1 MFFLKG
7 GNMKRKSNGEHFD
20 FYQHSYGWHQ
30 NKQHEPEVKKPSS
43 LTLDVK
49 DRVISLLFGY
59 VDDKT
64 RKELHDYMDDCFE
77 KCHSLALYV
86 TDKDRDRE
94 PNEKSKFAILC
105 DSLGLDPGNKQVQVT
120 SNLQVL
126 YSDDYAVP
134 AQPR

>member
-1 MFFLKG
+1 M
-7 GNMKRKSNGEHFD
+7 RKNAKGEHFD
-20 FYQHSYGWHQ
+20 FYQRNYGWRQ
-30 NKQHEPEVKKPSS
+30 NDVIRKNIEETPKS
-43 LTLDVK
+43 LTTDVK
-49 DRVISLLFGY
+49 DQIISLLFGS
-59 VDDKT
+59 VSDEN
-64 RKELHDYMDDCFE
+64 RKNLHKYMDDRFE

-105 DSLGLDPGNKQVQVT
+105 DSLGLDPGHKQVQVT